1 MQKAPVNGHRSDR
14 ARAQTAQNAETTP
27 IPLPELPSPP
37 LTNYRNASYA
47 PTLSKNKNSHP
58 KKNAQHPPQTIPS
71 KATRTIQWL
80 IDNPTQLEQ
89 ME

>member
-37 LTNYRNASYA
+37 THK
-47 PTLSKNKNSHP
+47 LSKRQLRPN
-58 KKNAQHPPQTIPS
+58 PQ
-71 KATRTIQWL
+71 
-80 IDNPTQLEQ
+80 
-89 ME
+89 